1 MTFNKSPVFFV
12 DKGADKDVVGERL
25 VKDKTGSSTE
35 FNSRSSLAFS
45 TSKQWSLKLQS
56 ESLILAHSF
65 FGKTFRG
72 QRPKNKHPSDE
83 YRSTLSHITSVSEL
97 LVSFLKNTIGD
108 GGSTA
113 L

>member
-45 TSKQWSLKLQS
+45 TSKQWSLKLQN
-56 ESLILAHSF
+56 ESLMGNNFPSL
-65 FGKTFRG
+65 TFRFF
-72 QRPKNKHPSDE
+72 E
-83 YRSTLSHITSVSEL
+83 TMLETY
-97 LVSFLKNTIGD
+97 
-108 GGSTA
+108 
-113 L
+113 